1 MSCKRKTELG
11 YLDYYQE
18 RQTMEHPK
26 PTSFFSPNKAT
37 SSSKSKTSSY
47 RSTYLKASIISL
59 AIGILTARK

>member
-18 RQTMEHPK
+18 RQAMNRLK
-26 PTSFFSPNKAT
+26 PTSFYSPNKAT
-37 SSSKSKTSSY
+37 NSSKSKAPSY
-47 RSTYLKASIISL
+47 RSTYLKASIVSL